1 MVDKQRQARVEAMV
15 REFMRK
21 GPVEP
26 TEADHRNLDMVLGW
40 FLVGELQR
48 QFPDADPADAAA
60 FANAVIRAPG
70 DGDPAVAR
78 VQQAIVNTA
87 MARMATEFL
96 ALQDRRERRE
106 KGLER
111 HHYSTPRRGK

>member
-15 REFMRK
+15 REFMAK

-26 TEADHRNLDMVLGW
+26 TEADHRNLEMVLGW
-40 FLVGELQR
+40 FLVDELQR

-60 FANAVIRAPG
+60 SASAVIRAPS

-78 VQQAIVNTA
+78 VQQAIVNAA

-96 ALQDRRERRE
+96 ALQDRRERRARA
-106 KGLER
+106 LAQT
-111 HHYSTPRRGK
+111 HPRRK